1 MFDDPHDAGQR
12 RECFRKDEGLED
24 YFTRLNAHLA
34 TFDQG
39 GESSG
44 AAFPLIY
51 IVGLP
56 RSGTTLLSQLL
67 SRYLPVGY
75 INNLIARFW
84 RNPVV
89 GIRLSQVVFGSD
101 IRQKIELA
109 STHGVTAE
117 PWGPHEFGY
126 FWRHWLRLDEA
137 PTHKL
142 SKTHLDSLDCTGLA
156 MTLNRM
162 AAAIEAPLVFKN
174 IICGFQAEF
183 LTKIR
188 PNSLFILIERDPKAV
203 AASLLRSRQQRYGDE
218 SVWWSL
224 KPSTFDEI
232 RCLPTAQAQIERQ
245 IADGRSDF
253 HAELLQSDVNLI
265 RITYED
271 LCRDP
276 LNSIQMVADASAA
289 LGYPM
294 ELLGSP
300 PPLQAAINN

>member
-1 MFDDPHDAGQR
+1 MLKDPHDAGQR

-39 GESSG
+39 EELSD
-44 AAFPLIY
+44 AVFPLIY

-56 RSGTTLLSQLL
+56 RSGTTLLSQLI

-84 RNPVV
+84 RNPVM
-89 GIRLSQVVFGSD
+89 GIRLSQVVFESD
-101 IRQKIELA
+101 IRRKIELA

-137 PTHKL
+137 STHKL
-142 SKTHLDSLDCTGLA
+142 SRTHLDSLDHAGLA

-162 AAAIEAPLVFKN
+162 AAAFQSPVVFKN

-188 PNSLFILIERDPKAV
+188 PNSLFVLIERDPKAV
-203 AASLLRSRQQRYGDE
+203 AESLLRSRQQRYDDV

-232 RCLPTAQAQIERQ
+232 RRLPTAQAQIERQ
-245 IADGRSDF
+245 ITDGRSDF
-253 HAELLQSDVNLI
+253 DSELSKSDVNFI
-265 RITYED
+265 RISYED

-276 LNSIQMVADASAA
+276 IKFN
-289 LGYPM
+289 
-294 ELLGSP
+294 
-300 PPLQAAINN
+300 